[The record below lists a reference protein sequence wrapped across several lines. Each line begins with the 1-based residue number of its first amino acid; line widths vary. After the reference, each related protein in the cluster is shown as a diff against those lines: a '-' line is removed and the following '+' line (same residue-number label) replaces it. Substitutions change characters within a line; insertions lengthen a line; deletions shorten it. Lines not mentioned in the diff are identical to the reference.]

1 MVRFIYHVDYAP
13 KVRSRLSYTVL
24 EKKSKKVEAPKSL
37 AGYDACL
44 SVDTQTSRF
53 ESAGFIHSKCELMTD
68 IYKYLPGRLDIEKL
82 EFLDDV
88 DIFNQL
94 LQHYSITTST
104 NSDELIM

>member
-1 MVRFIYHVDYAP
+1 
-13 KVRSRLSYTVL
+13 
-24 EKKSKKVEAPKSL
+24 
-37 AGYDACL
+37 
-44 SVDTQTSRF
+44 
-53 ESAGFIHSKCELMTD
+53 MTD